1 MWSLLRIISMG
12 GFLYALY
19 KALQEQPSPHAGD
32 LTPAFYLGLCV
43 ILAIIA
49 AISWAP
55 YIGDKMS
62 DPLTGT
68 YTNPSHL
75 ADPKNRVLKLIRW
88 LDQKQYRRWT
98 VSFCFLEGIRKPSA
112 PSHFI
117 IGLHNAK
124 PGSWLEKVYAREVFK
139 FDNAQ
144 NCVYAYKILKARGID
159 PKPHRNSE
167 VNILLL
173 SLEKSVQ
180 PTPAPMNLQ
189 KAPPP
194 PEVKR
199 NQRIELFKLSKPEPA
214 ISAAEKQQPD

>member
-1 MWSLLRIISMG
+1 MWSLLRIVSMG
-12 GFLYALY
+12 GFLFALY

-32 LTPAFYLGLCV
+32 LTPAFYMGLCV

-49 AISWAP
+49 AVSWAP
-55 YIGDKMS
+55 YIGDKLS
-62 DPLTGT
+62 DPLTGA
-68 YTNPSHL
+68 YSKQSHL
-75 ADPKNRVLKLIRW
+75 VDPKNRLLKLIRW
-88 LDQKQYRRWT
+88 LDAKHYRRWT
-98 VSFCFLEGIRKPSA
+98 VLFCFLEGIRKPSA

-117 IGLHNAK
+117 IGLHNAT

-144 NCVYAYKILKARGID
+144 NCVVAYKILKEHGID
-159 PKPHRNSE
+159 PRPHRNPE

-180 PTPAPMNLQ
+180 PTPAPLDLQ

-194 PEVKR
+194 PEIKR
-199 NQRIELFKLSKPEPA
+199 NQRIELFHLSKPAPMV
-214 ISAAEKQQPD
+214 SAAEENLPG